1 MNNRVYNFSGGPSVL
16 PVAVLEKAA
25 AEMLNYDGTGMSVM
39 EMSHRSAAFEKIIKE
54 AESNLRKLME
64 IPDDY
69 EVLFLQGGGT
79 LQFSMIPLNLLLGS
93 KKADYVLTGSWA
105 EKAAKEAK
113 KYGDIKI
120 VASSKDSNYSFI
132 PKFSP
137 SDIRQDADY
146 AYITYN
152 NTIYGT
158 KYPEI
163 PDVGDVPLVSDISSC
178 ILCEKLDVSKFG
190 LLFAGAQKN
199 IGPSGLTIVIIRKDL
214 IKNATQEFTPVYLD
228 YETHVSGESMYNT
241 PPTWCIYIAGEVFK
255 ELLKNGGIETIEKKN
270 KDKAKKLYDY
280 IDGSKL
286 YTAPAALEDRSPMN
300 VVFVTGNPELDKK
313 FVEEAKGH
321 GLYELGGHRSI
332 GGMRASIYN
341 AMPIEGVDALIDF
354 MKIFEDEN
362 I

>member
-1 MNNRVYNFSGGPSVL
+1 MNNRVYNFSGGPSIL
-16 PVAVLEKAA
+16 PEAVLEKAA
-25 AEMLNYDGTGMSVM
+25 AEMLNYEGTGTSVM
-39 EMSHRSAAFEKIIKE
+39 EMSHRSTTFENIIKQ

-64 IPDDY
+64 IPEDY

-79 LQFSMIPLNLLLGS
+79 LQFSMIPLNLLTGS
-93 KKADYVLTGSWA
+93 KKADYVITGSWA
-105 EKAAKEAK
+105 DKAASEASK
-113 KYGDIKI
+113 FGDIRV
-120 VASSKDSNYSFI
+120 VASSKDSNYSYI
-132 PKFSP
+132 PKFAST
-137 SDIRQDADY
+137 DIREDADY

-163 PDVGDVPLVSDISSC
+163 PDVGDVTLVSDISSC

-199 IGPSGLTIVIIRKDL
+199 IGPSGLTIVIARKDL
-214 IKNATQEFTPVYLD
+214 LGKASDSTPVYLD
-228 YETHVSGESMYNT
+228 YQTHVSGGSMYNT

-255 ELLKNGGIETIEKKN
+255 ELLKAGGVEAIEKAN
-270 KDKAKKLYDY
+270 TEKAKLLYDY
-280 IDGSKL
+280 IDSSKL
-286 YTAPAALEDRSPMN
+286 YTAPANKEDRSPMN

-313 FVEEAKGH
+313 FVSEAKNYN
-321 GLYELGGHRSI
+321 LIELGGHRSI

-341 AMPIEGVDALIDF
+341 AMPIEGVKALIDY
-354 MKIFEDEN
+354 MKKFEEEN

>member
-25 AEMLNYDGTGMSVM
+25 AEMLNYEGTGMSIM
-39 EMSHRSAAFEKIIKE
+39 EMSHRSQAFDTIIKE
-54 AESNLRKLME
+54 AESNLRKLMD

-79 LQFSMIPLNLLLGS
+79 LQFSMVPLNLMTGS
-93 KKADYVLTGSWA
+93 KKSDFVITGSWA
-105 EKAAKEAK
+105 DKASKEAM
-113 KYGDIKI
+113 KYGDVNII
-120 VASSKDSNYSFI
+120 ASSKDSNYSYI
-132 PKFSP
+132 PKFSA

-158 KYPEI
+158 KYPQI
-163 PDVGDVPLVSDISSC
+163 PDVGDVTLVSDISSC
-178 ILCEKLDVSKFG
+178 ILCERLDVKKFG

-199 IGPSGLTIVIIRKDL
+199 IGPSGLTIVIVKKELVGKAGSDV
-214 IKNATQEFTPVYLD
+214 PVYLD
-228 YETHVSGESMYNT
+228 YETHVSGGSMYNT

-255 ELLKNGGIETIEKKN
+255 ELLKNGGIETIERKN
-270 KDKAKKLYDY
+270 IEKAKKLYDY
-280 IDGSKL
+280 IDSSKL
-286 YTAPAALEDRSPMN
+286 YNAPAAVEDRSPMN
-300 VVFVTGNPELDKK
+300 VVFVTGNPDLDKK
-313 FVEEAKGH
+313 FVEEAKSY

-341 AMPIEGVDALIDF
+341 AMPAEGVDALIDF
-354 MKIFEDEN
+354 MKKFEEEN